1 MSYLSQKLKS
11 LRFHYNYTQKE
22 VAESI
27 GVSQGTYSSLESGKT
42 NPSLD
47 TLIKLAHFY
56 NEYIETL
63 VGTLRVVDDYEL
75 TEQEKILM
83 RKFRRLSPREQCE
96 IEVLIDFKIDKARVA
111 LDSEEE

>member
-75 TEQEKILM
+75 TEQ
-83 RKFRRLSPREQCE
+83 FRRLSPREQCE
-96 IEVLIDFKIDKARVA
+96 IEVLIDFKIDKAREA
-111 LDSEEE
+111 LESEEE